1 MDEKRRM
8 WDHMVTKAIIP
19 AAGYG
24 TRSLPITKV
33 IPKEMFPVGLKP
45 AIEYVVEE
53 AVSSGI
59 EQILMIVSRS
69 KNLIVD
75 YFDQSLELEM
85 FLERSN
91 KTSLLNRMK
100 LPNIQIL
107 YTRQPFAKG
116 LGDAIRLGKNFIGSD
131 PFAVLLPDDIILS
144 ENNGCLAEL
153 IDVYNKRKASV
164 LGLTRVNTEH
174 LKDYGVVKSEWVEDM
189 IYKIVD
195 IVEKPKQNPPSN
207 LAVTG
212 RYVFTPHIMTE
223 LENLV
228 PGAGNEIQLTDAI
241 KKLLNKETCYGKII
255 TGERYDIGKEEEYLT
270 LLNKIYKTQNIDKH

>member
-116 LGDAIRLGKNFIGSD
+116 LGDAIRLGKNFIGND

-144 ENNGCLAEL
+144 ENDGCLAEL
-153 IDVYNKRKASV
+153 IDVYNKRKASI

-174 LKDYGVVKSEWVEDM
+174 LKDYGVVKGEWVEDM

-270 LLNKIYKTQNIDKH
+270 LLNKIYKRKT